1 MAVKRPV
8 KLVWSREEDMTHD
21 FYRPAA
27 LHRISGTLDTTGA
40 LVALAH
46 RVVTPS
52 HMLYII
58 PRGVFP
64 GIKDWTDPAAPPEK
78 IDTMAVEGLI
88 ELPYDIAN
96 QRVEQH
102 RLALDI
108 PVSVWR
114 TTGHGPNNFVVE
126 SFIDELAA
134 AAKRDPVEFRR
145 ALLGADG
152 RARGVLELVATES
165 GWGSPARD
173 GASRGV
179 ALAKAFGGYVA
190 AVAEVVVRD
199 DKVTVRRLT
208 FAVDCGKLL
217 DPGIATSNV
226 QGGAV
231 WGLSAMRTEI
241 TFARGRA
248 EQTNFDTFEPLRLHE
263 MPAIDVHF
271 VANEEKPGGTGEL
284 GPVPVHAAV
293 GNAIAATTG
302 RRVRSLPLA
311 NAGLSFA

>member
-1 MAVKRPV
+1 MAVNRPV
-8 KLVWSREEDMTHD
+8 KLIWSREEDMTHD

-27 LHRISGTLDTTGA
+27 LHRISGALDATGA
-40 LVALAH
+40 LLALNH

-58 PRGVFP
+58 PRGMFP
-64 GIKDWTDPAAPPEK
+64 SIKDWTDPAAPPEK

-88 ELPYDIAN
+88 DLPYAIVS

-102 RLALDI
+102 RLELDI

-126 SFIDELAA
+126 SFVDELAA

-145 ALLGADG
+145 ALLGSDR
-152 RARGVLELVATES
+152 RALGVLERVAKES

-173 GASRGV
+173 GAARGV

-190 AVAEVVVRD
+190 AVAEVTVRD
-199 DKVTVRRLT
+199 NKLKVARLI
-208 FAVDCGKLL
+208 FAVDCGRLL
-217 DPGIATSNV
+217 DPGIAASNI

-231 WGLSAMRTEI
+231 WGLSGMRTEI
-241 TFARGRA
+241 TFDRGA
-248 EQTNFDTFEPLRLHE
+248 AVQTNFDEFDPLHLFET
-263 MPAIDVHF
+263 PAIDVHF
-271 VANEEKPGGTGEL
+271 VASEEKPGGTGEL

-293 GNAIAATTG
+293 GNAIFAATG
-302 RRVRSLPLA
+302 KRVRTLPIA
-311 NAGLSFA
+311 SAGLSFA